1 MRRYEC
7 VVILE
12 PELPDDDI
20 KNFTEKYTQLIK
32 ASTGEVIKIED
43 WGIKR
48 LAYLVNKK
56 EKGRYILFDFVGLPA
71 LILELE
77 RQLKI
82 ADEVMKYLSV
92 KLEDSVDLEA
102 FKAAKE
108 VPPPE
113 PAAAV
118 AAEPAAPEGAE
129 APAQEAPAE
138 AVSEPATEPA
148 AEAASEPAG
157 EPIVESEEK
166 PAEET
171 RETPAAEET
180 KEEERS

>member
-7 VVILE
+7 VVILDH
-12 PELPDDDI
+12 ELPDDDI
-20 KNFTEKYTQLIK
+20 RNFTEKYTQLIK
-32 ASTGEVIKIED
+32 ASSGEVIKIED

-48 LAYLVNKK
+48 LAYLVNKR

-71 LILELE
+71 LIAEME

-108 VPPPE
+108 VPPEEPTAEVAPE
-113 PAAAV
+113 AAAPV
-118 AAEPAAPEGAE
+118 EAE
-129 APAQEAPAE
+129 APAQEA
-138 AVSEPATEPA
+138 ATEPA
-148 AEAASEPAG
+148 H
-157 EPIVESEEK
+157 ESEEK
-166 PAEET
+166 PVEEAAEAQPAEEI
-171 RETPAAEET
+171 
-180 KEEERS
+180 KEEVPS